1 MYAHDDDGGAM
12 TDNDRV
18 VFSVPARGEFARMV
32 RLASAE
38 LAVRAGMNI
47 DDVDD
52 VRLAVDEVF
61 VYACERVGVGELT
74 FSFTLS
80 EGSVELVVGPLPA
93 ACDDGGEAGDR
104 YARFILESVCDEYE
118 SVERD
123 GSCFVRLLKRAG

>member
-1 MYAHDDDGGAM
+1 M

-18 VFSVPARGEFARMV
+18 VLSVPARGEFARMV

-52 VRLAVDEVF
+52 VKLAVEEAF
-61 VYACERVGVGELT
+61 VYACERVSSGELI
-74 FSFTLS
+74 FSFTLA
-80 EGSVELVVGPLPA
+80 EGSVELLLGPLPGI
-93 ACDDGGEAGDR
+93 CDDDSGAEAGDR

-118 SVERD
+118 LVERE
-123 GSCFVRLLKRAG
+123 GSCFVRLVKRAG